1 MLFNISQDI
10 IIIPEDCHAGIWQ
23 SAGALYISE
32 RREYM
37 RQSWLDKL
45 ERKIGWLRIPGLM
58 RYIIAIELVGAFI
71 GVFSAIYFVAMI
83 LRLFIYLLTGC
94 QYMLIP

>member
-1 MLFNISQDI
+1 MSTLEVCNMHNLIVNIIFSWI
-10 IIIPEDCHAGIWQ
+10 LTFIGIV
-23 SAGALYISE
+23 SMIYGI
-32 RREYM
+32 
-37 RQSWLDKL
+37 K
-45 ERKIGWLRIPGLM
+45 RIPNG
-58 RYIIAIELVGAFI
+58 YGVWGQGCKDTKGAFIYNFFGMGGTFI

>member
-1 MLFNISQDI
+1 MSVLEVCNMHNLIVNIIFSGI
-10 IIIPEDCHAGIWQ
+10 FTFIGIVSMIYGIKRIPEDYGVLGKECKNAE
-23 SAGALYISE
+23 GAFIYNFFG
-32 RREYM
+32 M
-37 RQSWLDKL
+37 
-45 ERKIGWLRIPGLM
+45 G
-58 RYIIAIELVGAFI
+58 GAFI